1 MDKGPSPER
10 VIELAMD
17 IGALSVRGNH
27 DDAVV
32 KERVQLS
39 RAWEMLLA
47 QEGNGSSDSTSDSNS
62 TTTRGATGTTSSN
75 SNNTEYNTSSLE
87 TSNKGRIKT
96 IIKNDKNTIKNNG
109 NTKNMNKYLRL
120 AGLLK
125 TLLLKYSTP
134 NKLKTMNYF
143 NISIINNIKIKEI
156 MNEINKIQKL
166 SSHLYT
172 ACILTDEQIEWLSQ
186 LPYYIQC
193 IDLNA
198 IFVHAGINSNI
209 INLTQQEPW
218 VLMTMRSKLPS
229 GKITA
234 RALSDHPWANTY
246 TGPKTIYFG
255 HDTARGL
262 QVFSHAYGIDTGIG
276 VVYFVL

>member
-39 RAWEMLLA
+39 RAWEILLA
-47 QEGNGSSDSTSDSNS
+47 QEGNGGSDSSSSSSSDSNS
-62 TTTRGATGTTSSN
+62 TTTRGVTG

-87 TSNKGRIKT
+87 ISNKGRIKT
-96 IIKNDKNTIKNNG
+96 IIKNDKNTIKNIG
-109 NTKNMNKYLRL
+109 NTKNTNKYLRL

-134 NKLKTMNYF
+134 NKLKTKNYF

-229 GKITA
+229 GKISA

-276 VVYFVL
+276 VVYIVL